1 MGFFKKLALLVDEG
15 NRDAMAMAADQCR
28 LGGNLH
34 KALQLYDR
42 LGKDKE
48 AQEIREL
55 LKTQNT
61 YEEDEDLFG

>member
-15 NRDAMAMAADQCR
+15 NRDAMTMAADQCR
-28 LGGNLH
+28 LGGNLQRS
-34 KALQLYDR
+34 LQLYEK
-42 LGKDKE
+42 LGKYTE

>member
-28 LGGNLH
+28 HGGNLH
-34 KALQLYDR
+34 KALQLYSR